1 MDVRCSRCGTEYDF
15 DDALVSERGTT
26 VKCTNCGH
34 QFKVY
39 PGGGGGAPER
49 WIVRKGSGR
58 ELVYTSL
65 RDLQRAIA
73 QRQVGPSDLLSR
85 GGGHPL
91 RPLGAI
97 AELEPFFHA
106 QGPVI
111 GSVSDAAQRT
121 LLGTGDRAPERPATP
136 VRPPQ
141 EPTGAQQAG
150 FAPRRN
156 APLAPPKSNQMESGS
171 DPFAAHDQEPVTA
184 PRNIP
189 PVVRTSPSGNFDAPT
204 PTYDDL
210 STPYEQPP
218 EAYPDDPGYAPTEP
232 GQIEAPPQPRS
243 LPVEDGIT
251 SSFRQYQDSYGDESI
266 SHSIVPQRPALK
278 WVVGVV
284 VVGAIAFIVGTV
296 GMKYARKL
304 SSAPVPSAQA
314 ADPRI
319 AKLVEDAE
327 TMLQKGDF
335 DGAKEQVDKASVL
348 AEKDPA
354 VLTLAARIEASR
366 ADTHWLALKLIAPKQ
381 NAELD
386 VERAELA
393 QRLPRVQKTADAA
406 AAVSGSDPA
415 VVRVRIDALRLAGD
429 ATKARELVGALGS
442 DTAQPETAYV
452 LAALDLAEA
461 TPAWTTV
468 IDKLR
473 TAAAAERGVGRARP
487 ALVYALASSG
497 ALDDAS
503 SELAKID
510 SSGAQSGLVA
520 RLKAF
525 VERQSAAAPAAP
537 SASAPPTVLAGA
549 QQPRAGAEQAETVP
563 RGSDFRHLLEDAATA
578 KRSGDLSRAEA
589 LYNAAKDQ
597 QPGNVEALAGLGD
610 VARLRG
616 DSATATAYYD
626 NVLRQNPTYLPAL
639 TASADLKWAAGD
651 RVSALFLYK
660 RIVNLTDPGTPYGQR
675 AASRIAEAQTA
686 ANPPSSEAPAQPQ
699 SAPAK
704 TGTETTAQPTSKP
717 SPPSDTTS
725 NIDTTDL
732 PGYK

>member
-49 WIVRKGSGR
+49 WIVRKSSGR

-91 RPLGAI
+91 RALGAI

-106 QGPVI
+106 QGPAI
-111 GSVSDAAQRT
+111 ASGNEAAQRT
-121 LLGTGDRAPERPATP
+121 LLGTGDRAPEPRFPAHAP
-136 VRPPQ
+136 E
-141 EPTGAQQAG
+141 EPMGTQPAG

-156 APLAPPKSNQMESGS
+156 SPLAPPKSSPVATGS
-171 DPFAAHDQEPVTA
+171 DPFAAQDQEPVTA

-189 PVVRTSPSGNFDAPT
+189 PVVRTTPAGSFDAPS
-204 PTYDDL
+204 PAYDDA
-210 STPYEQPP
+210 TVPYDQAAPGYVE
-218 EAYPDDPGYAPTEP
+218 DPGYAPTEP
-232 GQIEAPPQPRS
+232 GQVEAPPAPQSGP
-243 LPVEDGIT
+243 LEDGIT
-251 SSFRQYQDSYGDESI
+251 STFRQYQDSYSDESI
-266 SHSIVPQRPALK
+266 SRGVVPQRPALK

-284 VVGAIAFIVGTV
+284 VVGALAFIVGTV

-304 SSAPVPSAQA
+304 SSAPAPSAQA
-314 ADPRI
+314 ADPRV

-327 TMLQKGDF
+327 GMLQKGDF
-335 DGAKEQVDKASVL
+335 DGAKEQIDKASVL
-348 AEKDPA
+348 SEKDPT
-354 VLTLAARIEASR
+354 VLTLAARIEAWR
-366 ADTHWLALKLIAPKQ
+366 ADTHWLALKLIDPSQK
-381 NAELD
+381 AELD

-406 AAVSGSDPA
+406 AAVAGMDPS
-415 VVRVRIDALRLAGD
+415 VVRARIDALRLAGD
-429 ATKARELVGALGS
+429 VTKARELVGALGS

-461 TPAWTTV
+461 SPAWPTV

-497 ALDDAS
+497 SIDDAN

-510 SSGAQSGLVA
+510 ASGAQSGLVA

-525 VERQSAAAPAAP
+525 VERKGATAP
-537 SASAPPTVLAGA
+537 SASASAAPQAALASA
-549 QQPRAGAEQAETVP
+549 PQPRGAAEPAETVP
-563 RGSDFRHLLEDAATA
+563 RGADFRRLLEDAAAA
-578 KRSGDLSRAEA
+578 KRSGDLGRAEA

-675 AASRIAEAQTA
+675 AATRIAEAQA
-686 ANPPSSEAPAQPQ
+686 AASPPSGESTATPSPAPQEKSETRPTEQPA
-699 SAPAK
+699 
-704 TGTETTAQPTSKP
+704 GKP
-717 SPPSDTTS
+717 SPPSDTPS

-732 PGYK
+732 PGFK